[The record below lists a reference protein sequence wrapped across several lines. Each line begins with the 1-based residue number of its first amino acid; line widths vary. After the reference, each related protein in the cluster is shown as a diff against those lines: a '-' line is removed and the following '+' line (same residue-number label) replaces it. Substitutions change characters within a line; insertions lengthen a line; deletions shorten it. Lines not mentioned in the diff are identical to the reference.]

1 MKSKQTDKLIQDI
14 INKAKNNKLSQS
26 NQSKESG

>member
-26 NQSKESG
+26 NKSKESG